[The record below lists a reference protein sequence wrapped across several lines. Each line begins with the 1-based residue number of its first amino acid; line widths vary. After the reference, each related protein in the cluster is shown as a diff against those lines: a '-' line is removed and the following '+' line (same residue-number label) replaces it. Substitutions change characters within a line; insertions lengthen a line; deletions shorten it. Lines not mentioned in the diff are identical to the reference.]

1 MLTESFCSADRTFRI
16 EERGVDGVVRGR
28 YGYYDPS
35 GKFRIVNYSAHPEHG
50 FQAEGN
56 FGPK

>member
-1 MLTESFCSADRTFRI
+1 MYLLHYRADRTFRI

>member
-1 MLTESFCSADRTFRI
+1 MSFRADRTFRI
-16 EERGVDGVVRGR
+16 EERDAAGIVHGR

-56 FGPK
+56 FAPH